1 MKMRLALAALLLTST
16 SAFAADL
23 APQPVEPA
31 APMPVAPVFSWTGFY
46 AGVHAGAV
54 FSDAKAS
61 DSLFGARAKFNNTGF
76 IGGGHVG
83 YNEQFD
89 NNVVIGLE
97 GDIDYTS
104 LSKTT
109 SDTVDGTFGSA
120 KFKSDWQG
128 SVRARAGYAFG
139 QILPYVTGGV
149 AFGDEKFSVNIPGVG
164 ADSES
169 KTRAGWTAG
178 GGVEYAVDQ
187 NWIVRGEV
195 RYTDFGSQNVTLL
208 GDPVKTRFNEVT
220 TELGVS
226 YKF

>member
-1 MKMRLALAALLLTST
+1 MKIRLALAALLLTST

-23 APQPVEPA
+23 APQSVEPA
-31 APMPVAPVFSWTGFY
+31 APIAAPVFSWTGFY

-54 FSDAKAS
+54 FGDAKS
-61 DSLFGARAKFNNTGF
+61 TDSEFGIRAKFNNTGF
-76 IGGGHVG
+76 IGGAHAG
-83 YNEQFD
+83 YNEEFD

-109 SDTVDGTFGSA
+109 SQTVDGTFGSA

-128 SVRARAGYAFG
+128 SVRARAGYAFD

-149 AFGDEKFSVNIPGVG
+149 AFADEKLSVEIPGTG
-164 ADSES
+164 SDSSS
-169 KTRAGWTAG
+169 KTRVGWTAG
-178 GGVEYAVDQ
+178 AGVEYAIDQ

-195 RYTDFGSQNVTLL
+195 RYTDFGKQNMTLL
-208 GDPVKTRFNEVT
+208 GDRVKTRFNETT